1 MVRDFYREGW
11 IFSLAVH
18 VGLAVALIVGLPQL
32 RRPRPE
38 IPEVI
43 PVEFVTID
51 DVVRTPVKEPEPT
64 SEAPAV
70 EKVVEAAPPPR
81 PQAEAAVPMPDAR
94 PPEPQSK
101 PPAPRPRLQVTP
113 RSKPKPPARF
123 DPGRVAALLD
133 RSIRTAA
140 PEPAATPEEKP
151 EKEAAPTPRQSAL
164 AARIATAT
172 LAAAIRQRV
181 QQCWFVPAGA
191 KDLEKMQVRIRI
203 ELRRDGRLA
212 RPPQFIDAG
221 NLSAPGREFYRIF
234 AESARRAVLNCQ
246 PYDNLPLTQYELWRQ
261 IEFTFDAGEML
272 GG

>member
-11 IFSLAVH
+11 IFSLTVH
-18 VGLAVALIVGLPQL
+18 VGLAVAIIVGLPHF
-32 RRPRPE
+32 RRPLPD

-51 DVVRTPVKEPEPT
+51 DVVRAPQKEAEPAPEPQ
-64 SEAPAV
+64 AV
-70 EKVVEAAPPPR
+70 RTAVEAAPTPKA
-81 PQAEAAVPMPDAR
+81 QAQAVPLPDAR
-94 PPEPQSK
+94 PPRPQSK
-101 PPAPRPRLQVTP
+101 PPAPGPRLHVAP
-113 RSKPKPPARF
+113 RSKPKPPSRF
-123 DPGRVAALLD
+123 DPARVAALLD
-133 RSIRTAA
+133 RSIKKTTPA
-140 PEPAATPEEKP
+140 PAARPEEKP
-151 EKEAAPTPRQSAL
+151 KKAAAPARRQSAL

-212 RPPQFIDAG
+212 RPPQFIGAG
-221 NLSAPGREFYRIF
+221 NLSAPGREFFRIF

-246 PYDNLPLTQYELWRQ
+246 PYDNLPLSQYELWRQ

>member
-18 VGLAVALIVGLPQL
+18 VGLAVAVIVGLPQL
-32 RRPRPE
+32 RRPLPD

-51 DVVRTPVKEPEPT
+51 DVVRAPVEKPEP
-64 SEAPAV
+64 APEPQAV
-70 EKVVEAAPPPR
+70 AEPVETPPPR
-81 PQAEAAVPMPDAR
+81 PQAADAVPLPDAR
-94 PPEPQSK
+94 PPEPQTK
-101 PPAPRPRLQVTP
+101 PPPPRPRLHVAP
-113 RSKPKPPARF
+113 RSKPKPPSRF
-123 DPGRVAALLD
+123 DAARVAALLD
-133 RSIRTAA
+133 RSIKTASPA
-140 PEPAATPEEKP
+140 PADTAETEKP
-151 EKEAAPTPRQSAL
+151 KRTTPAPRQSAL

-212 RPPQFIDAG
+212 RPPQFIGAG
-221 NLSAPGREFYRIF
+221 NLSAPGREFFRIF

-246 PYDNLPLTQYELWRQ
+246 PYDNLPLSQYELWRQ